1 MIIAIAVLAVAA
13 IIIIMNLGKGNDA
26 VEYKVLADTEIP
38 QEISSDVIP
47 EYRGLERALACVVD
61 DKIYVI
67 VTRGEKPTSGYE
79 ISIADMKI
87 ENNNGRENL
96 VVSAHFRDPEPG
108 GSLSQVLTYPLQ
120 IAETDLAELPDSI
133 ELRVKY

>member
-1 MIIAIAVLAVAA
+1 MIIAAALLIAIV
-13 IIIIMNLGKGNDA
+13 IILIMNLGKGDGTVEFRIMADA
-26 VEYKVLADTEIP
+26 EVP

-47 EYRGLERALACVVD
+47 EYRGLERALACVVG

-79 ISIADMKI
+79 IAISDMEI
-87 ENNNGRENL
+87 EKDEGLENL
-96 VVSAHFRDPEPG
+96 VVHANFKDPEPG

-120 IAETDLAELPDSI
+120 IAETNLEELPDSI
-133 ELRVKY
+133 ELRVRY